1 LPRKTTYFKV
11 GLFALAAFAVLTA
24 AILFFGISQAMKP
37 SLNCETYFNHSVQ
50 GLANGSSVQ
59 FRGFK
64 VGQVSSISLA
74 RENGE
79 GLSRQLVKVTYS
91 IDPTLL
97 TGNSISDVDAA
108 RSFLE
113 SEIKNGLR
121 IFFSFQGISGISLL
135 NLDYAQN
142 NQRQAG
148 PASPAQGAGEAE
160 ERAAMPDPLKAPGEA
175 AALRPAYATDSLILV
190 IPSAPGT
197 IMEFGESMTQILRS
211 VREVDFQKLND
222 ELTSLLGNLNQISAE
237 LNRRAGGFSDEL
249 SDAVSEV
256 KNAAAEVAALADNL
270 NGVVEEL
277 ALGGRLKELESAIG
291 DTRTTLRNM
300 NNLLKLPQSTLP
312 TTLENL
318 RVMSE
323 NLRELSEMARQY
335 PSQILLGDPPP
346 RTVAPAVK

>member
-11 GLFALAAFAVLTA
+11 GLFAIAAFIVLVA
-24 AILFFGISQAMKP
+24 AILFFGISQAMRP
-37 SLNCETYFNHSVQ
+37 SLECETFFNHSVQ

-74 RENGE
+74 RENGT
-79 GLSRQLVKVTYS
+79 GLSKQLVKVTYS
-91 IDPTLL
+91 IDPVLL
-97 TGNSISDVDAA
+97 TGNSISDAGAA
-108 RSFLE
+108 RIFLE
-113 SEIKNGLR
+113 NEIKSGLR

-135 NLDYAQN
+135 NLDYSQPD
-142 NQRQAG
+142 QRSGRDAAPSSPREEGAADAPSSEDG
-148 PASPAQGAGEAE
+148 PPGVTHLDDAETGA
-160 ERAAMPDPLKAPGEA
+160 
-175 AALRPAYATDSLILV
+175 LV

-211 VREVDFQKLND
+211 IRGVDFQKLND
-222 ELTSLLGNLNQISAE
+222 ELTELLSNLNQISAE
-237 LNRRAGGFSDEL
+237 LNRRTGGLSDEITQ
-249 SDAVSEV
+249 AITEV
-256 KNAAAEVAALADNL
+256 KNAASEVATLADNL

-277 ALGGRLKELESAIG
+277 ALGGRLKELEAAVS

-346 RTVAPAVK
+346 RTVTPREK